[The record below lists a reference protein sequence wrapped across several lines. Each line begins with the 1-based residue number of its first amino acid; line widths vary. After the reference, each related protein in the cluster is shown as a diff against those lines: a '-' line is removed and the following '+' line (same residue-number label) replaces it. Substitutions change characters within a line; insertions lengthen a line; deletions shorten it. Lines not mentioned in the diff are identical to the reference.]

1 MSRARSRPSSRRRVG
16 RAVLWSILQPLSI
29 AVGAVA
35 CEATDNLPRAPGFS
49 LTTDGAAAQLEI
61 AGDHDW
67 SWNAMQDRT
76 YDGWSAAFAEASWR
90 RLTADT
96 AMTVFQSAAGTL
108 TSSLVVGQGLALR
121 FVDGELGPGWRALR
135 GMKPER
141 RFDLHTAGLAPDAGR
156 PVGDMSACDVDDTR
170 MLVALSSYPG
180 SSDELFRLAA
190 QSAVARSAAL
200 PATWLELIRDDR
212 MYDLLFVDNVTH
224 ALPEA
229 TFAFVSLQIDPRC
242 GDTRFTFRTEHG
254 LVGPV
259 DRDVIRR

>member
-1 MSRARSRPSSRRRVG
+1 V
-16 RAVLWSILQPLSI
+16 
-29 AVGAVA
+29 
-35 CEATDNLPRAPGFS
+35 
-49 LTTDGAAAQLEI
+49 TTDGAEAQFDV
-61 AGDHDW
+61 AGEYDW
-67 SWNAMQDRT
+67 SWNTMHNRT
-76 YDGWSAAFAEASWR
+76 YDGWSTAFAEASWR
-90 RLTADT
+90 RQTAAT
-96 AMTVFQSAAGTL
+96 AMTVFQSADGTL

-121 FVDGELGPGWRALR
+121 FGDAELGPGWRALR

-141 RFDLHTAGLAPDAGR
+141 RFDLHAVGLAPDTGR
-156 PVGDMSACDVDDTR
+156 AVGDISACDVDDTR

-180 SSDELFRLAA
+180 SMDDLIKLAA
-190 QSAVARSAAL
+190 KSATARFAAA
-200 PATWLELIRDDR
+200 PTTWLELIRDDR

-259 DRDVIRR
+259 AFAQRRSSPLPTLAGALPGARYPERRGDAR